1 MIQQVKAG
9 VPDAKLILVSP
20 IQLGEDVW
28 DGYDLEFD
36 RTSVETSKDLP
47 RVYQRI
53 AKEEGVAYLAASDY
67 AKSSFQD
74 REHMD
79 ETGHR
84 QLANGILKLLRS
96 A

>member
-1 MIQQVKAG
+1 M
-9 VPDAKLILVSP
+9 
-20 IQLGEDVW
+20 
-28 DGYDLEFD
+28 
-36 RTSVETSKDLP
+36 ETSKDSPSGLSKDSE
-47 RVYQRI
+47 
-53 AKEEGVAYLAASDY
+53 KEEGVAYLAASDY